1 MGWLLGLVKLATLR
15 GSLRARAYSF
25 PICSSEDFPAP
36 LVSISRLLPAA
47 QAILRSH
54 PPALCVCVSL
64 SLSLSLSQAISKK
77 DLKSDHASTI
87 SPWSKP
93 PAPHAQMLPAIHR
106 GLYHVLLCIPQLRI
120 HPQLPSHLEQKQKS
134 IPQLGPPAQSLF
146 SLISNPM
153 CLPSMSLA
161 FPEYLKPSAW
171 KVLGP
176 GIWGL
181 PPSQPSSLFSNSSS
195 QAIDLQVMVPLSPPP
210 TTLGFLS
217 PSHLSLT
224 PHILHRLIL

>member
-77 DLKSDHASTI
+77 DLKSDHASPPPPSAPGLSLQLLMPRCFQPFTEGCI
-87 SPWSKP
+87 MSCCVFLSSESTHSSHLTWSKNRSP
-93 PAPHAQMLPAIHR
+93 FPNW
-106 GLYHVLLCIPQLRI
+106 
-120 HPQLPSHLEQKQKS
+120 
-134 IPQLGPPAQSLF
+134 GP
-146 SLISNPM
+146 
-153 CLPSMSLA
+153 
-161 FPEYLKPSAW
+161 
-171 KVLGP
+171 
-176 GIWGL
+176 
-181 PPSQPSSLFSNSSS
+181 QPS
-195 QAIDLQVMVPLSPPP
+195 
-210 TTLGFLS
+210 
-217 PSHLSLT
+217 PSVA
-224 PHILHRLIL
+224 